1 MTTRGHNPF
10 RSAAVWVSLLVLGGA
25 AIALPAAVSTLRL
38 RIDKK
43 PIYPQS
49 GLTLESMPAETES
62 FIRVGTDVREEA
74 EVENVLG
81 TKNYVTRAYAEKNPA
96 PGKQPRVLQFHAAY
110 YTGAIDT
117 VPHVPDRCFVGGGM
131 QIGEILGNLQL
142 PLNTSRWRKATDVP
156 ERWAG
161 RIWQVRLSNQ
171 YSGAP
176 GTYVHLPR
184 DADQTKLRTMKFI
197 AEGQTLFAGYFFI
210 ANGGLAARSEDVR
223 LLAFNLEDHY
233 AYYVKVQFTCSG
245 VETGEELVELAGRF
259 LDEQYGEIMRCV
271 PDWAEV
277 EAGTYPPDNP
287 KRPKGAS

>member
-1 MTTRGHNPF
+1 MSTRPSNPF
-10 RSAAVWVSLLVLGGA
+10 RSAALWTSILVLAGA
-25 AIALPAAVSTLRL
+25 AIALPATINAMRL

-49 GLTLESMPAETES
+49 GLTLEAIPAETES
-62 FIRVGTDVREEA
+62 FVRVGTDVREEA
-74 EVENVLG
+74 EVETVLG
-81 TKNYVTRAYAEKNPA
+81 TKNYVTRAYAEKNPP
-96 PGKQPRVLQFHAAY
+96 PGKQPRILQFHAAY

-131 QIGEILGNLQL
+131 QIGEILGAL
-142 PLNTSRWRKATDVP
+142 PLPLDTSRWRVSTDVP

-161 RIWQVRLSNQ
+161 RIHTVRLSNQ
-171 YSGAP
+171 YSSAP
-176 GTYVHLPR
+176 GTYVHLPV

-233 AYYVKVQFTCSG
+233 AYYVKVQFTCND
-245 VETGEELVELAGRF
+245 VQTGEELAALAAQF
-259 LDEQYGEIMRCV
+259 LNEQYGEIMRCV
-271 PDWAEV
+271 PDWTEV
-277 EAGTYPPDNP
+277 ETGQYPPDNP
-287 KRPKGAS
+287 KRQAGAS

>member
-1 MTTRGHNPF
+1 MSSRASNPF
-10 RSAAVWVSLLVLGGA
+10 RSAAVWVSLIVLAGA
-25 AIALPAAVSTLRL
+25 AVALPTTINAMRL

-49 GLTLESMPAETES
+49 GLTLEAIPAETES
-62 FIRVGTDVREEA
+62 FVRVGTDVREEA
-74 EVENVLG
+74 EVETVLG
-81 TKNYVTRAYAEKNPA
+81 TKNYVTRAYIEKTPR
-96 PGKQPRVLQFHAAY
+96 PGKPARVIQFHAAY

-142 PLNTSRWRKATDVP
+142 PLDTSRWRMSTDVP
-156 ERWAG
+156 PQLAG
-161 RIWQVRLSNQ
+161 RIHTVRLSNQ
-171 YSGAP
+171 FSSAP

-184 DADQTKLRTMKFI
+184 DAEQTKLRTMKFI

-233 AYYVKVQFTCSG
+233 AYYVKVQFTCNGIES
-245 VETGEELVELAGRF
+245 GEELVELAGKF
-259 LDEQYGEIMRCV
+259 LDEQYGEIMRCL
-271 PDWAEV
+271 PDWTEV

-287 KRPKGAS
+287 KRQAGAS

>member
-1 MTTRGHNPF
+1 MKRLASNPF
-10 RSAAVWVSLLVLGGA
+10 RSAAVWVSLLVLAGA
-25 AIALPAAVSTLRL
+25 AIALPATISAMRL

-49 GLTLESMPAETES
+49 GLTLEAIPAETES
-62 FIRVGTDVREEA
+62 FIRIGTDVREEA
-74 EVENVLG
+74 EVETVLG
-81 TKNYVTRAYAEKNPA
+81 TKNYVTRAYAEKNPP
-96 PGKQPRVLQFHAAY
+96 PGKAPRILQFHAAY

-131 QIGEILGNLQL
+131 QIGEILGNLPL
-142 PLNTSRWRKATDVP
+142 PLDTSRWRVATGVP
-156 ERWAG
+156 EHWAG
-161 RIWQVRLSNQ
+161 RIYSVRLSNQ
-171 YSGAP
+171 FSNAP
-176 GTYVHLPR
+176 GTFVHLPL

-233 AYYVKVQFTCSG
+233 AYYVKVQFTSSS
-245 VETGEELVELAGRF
+245 VETGEELAELAARF
-259 LDEQYGEIMRCV
+259 LNEQYGEIMRCV
-271 PDWAEV
+271 PDWVEV

-287 KRPKGAS
+287 KRQAGAS